1 MKQILVVDESQAVR
15 ETIHLLLGSDFAV
28 AQKSSL
34 EDLDLGESATDLLIV
49 GISSADAKPEELSEM
64 ARDAACP
71 VLFLV
76 SSPYIA
82 AAAPKRTGVDYL
94 VKPFNPYGLREK
106 VDALL
111 SSRKPAEREASAVLA
126 PRALRYLEP
135 PFATEEVARQ
145 ARKFAETPFPVLISA
160 EPGCGQE
167 AVARAIHALANLS
180 GAWLAVHA
188 AEAAQLPARVAA
200 LPPGQADAPPTVYI
214 RDVDAMD
221 LAAQSALLDFLLAE
235 ETRGR
240 DLKLIANARGD
251 LLEKVYRGDF
261 LDALYYRLATL
272 VMSMPPLRARPADI
286 PVIAERLAEECS
298 QRLGIKMPR
307 FSAAAL
313 ERLRNYLWFGNLDEM
328 ESVIARTLAAHAKEL
343 IDAPDL
349 ALGDRPAQPLE
360 RAAHEPARP
369 VAAAPAPAEAPPQ
382 AAEAP
387 AVHPARP
394 EADAFLVQP
403 RSAPINKSKE
413 VSVLNNGHAQEL
425 KILIGELAHE
435 LKNPMVTV
443 KTFSQLLGDRF
454 DDPAFRVRFQQTVNG
469 DIQRMDDLL
478 ESLIAFSHFGA
489 PEKEKVLL
497 YEQLRRVEE
506 ELLSE
511 LIKRES
517 ALQWGQRS
525 EAVAAFVDRAQFIFA
540 FKNILAAVV
549 GQVKAKSEIQV
560 DIDERGGVSIR
571 YAREAPGVGALAEY
585 VGAAAP
591 AQGEEA
597 LPLRVLLANIL
608 LERNGGAVTIK
619 HFDGQ
624 KSLVSAQLPIEHARG
639 YELKP

>member
-1 MKQILVVDESQAVR
+1 MKKILVVDESQAVR
-15 ETIHLLLGSDFAV
+15 ETIYLLLGSDFAV

-34 EDLDLGESATDLLIV
+34 EDLDLGESAADLLIV
-49 GISSADAKPEELSEM
+49 GVSSADAKPEELSDM

-76 SSPYIA
+76 SSPYVA
-82 AAAPKRTGVDYL
+82 AAAPKRPGVDYL
-94 VKPFNPYGLREK
+94 VKPFNPYGLKEK

-111 SSRKPAEREASAVLA
+111 SASPPAERQASAVLA
-126 PRALRYLEP
+126 PRALRYLDP
-135 PFATEEVARQ
+135 PFATEEVARR
-145 ARKFAETPFPVLISA
+145 ARKFAETPFPILITA

-167 AVARAIHALANLS
+167 AVARAVHALANLS
-180 GAWLAVHA
+180 GAWLSIHA
-188 AEAAQLPARVAA
+188 AEAAQLPARAAA
-200 LPPGQADAPPTVYI
+200 LPAGQGDTPPTVYL

-221 LAAQSALLDFLLAE
+221 LAVQSELLDFLLAE

-240 DLKLIANARGD
+240 ELRLIANTRAD
-251 LLEKVYRGDF
+251 LLEKVYRGEF

-272 VMSMPPLRARPADI
+272 VVRIPPLRDRPADI
-286 PVIAERLAEECS
+286 PLIAERLTEECS
-298 QRLGIKMPR
+298 ARLGVKKPR

-313 ERLRNYLWFGNLDEM
+313 ERLKNYLWFGNLDEM
-328 ESVIARTLAAHAKEL
+328 ESVIARTLALQAKEL

-349 ALGDRPAQPLE
+349 VLGERPPQVSESP
-360 RAAHEPARP
+360 RP
-369 VAAAPAPAEAPPQ
+369 IAAAAAPAEAPKPQ
-382 AAEAP
+382 PTAAAP
-387 AVHPARP
+387 VKAAP
-394 EADAFLVQP
+394 
-403 RSAPINKSKE
+403 SAGEKTRE
-413 VSVLNNGHAQEL
+413 VSVLNNGHLQEL

-478 ESLIAFSHFGA
+478 ESLIAFSHFGR
-489 PEKEKVLL
+489 PEKEKVLV

-506 ELLSE
+506 ELLPE
-511 LIKRES
+511 LIKRETV
-517 ALQWGQRS
+517 LQWGERS
-525 EAVAAFVDRAQFIFA
+525 EKAATFVDKAQFLFA

-571 YAREAPGVGALAEY
+571 YTREAPGVGALAEY
-585 VGAAAP
+585 VGAGAP

-597 LPLRVLLANIL
+597 LPLRMLLANIL
-608 LERNGGAVTIK
+608 LERNGGGVTVK
-619 HFDGQ
+619 HSEGQ
-624 KSLVSAQLPIEHARG
+624 KSLVSAQLPIEDARG

>member
-1 MKQILVVDESQAVR
+1 MKKILVVDESQAVR

-49 GISSADAKPEELSEM
+49 GVSSVDAKPEELSEM

-76 SSPYIA
+76 SSPYVA
-82 AAAPKRTGVDYL
+82 SQAPKRDGVDYL

-111 SSRKPAEREASAVLA
+111 SSRRPAEREASAVLA

-135 PFATEEVARQ
+135 PFATEEVARL
-145 ARKFAETPFPVLISA
+145 ARKFAETPFPILISA

-167 AVARAIHALANLS
+167 TVARAVHALANLS
-180 GAWLAVHA
+180 GAWLSVHA
-188 AEAAQLPARVAA
+188 AEAAELPARLAV
-200 LPPGQADAPPTVYI
+200 LPQGQGGTPPTVYI
-214 RDVDAMD
+214 RDVDAME

-235 ETRGR
+235 ETHGR
-240 DLKLIANARGD
+240 ELRLIANARGD
-251 LLEKVYRGDF
+251 LLEKVYRGEF

-272 VMSMPPLRARPADI
+272 TVKLPPLRDRPADI
-286 PVIAERLAEECS
+286 PLIAERLAEECS
-298 QRLGIKMPR
+298 RRLGVKKPR

-313 ERLRNYLWFGNLDEM
+313 ERLKNYLWFGNLDEM
-328 ESVIARTLAAHAKEL
+328 ESVIARTLTVHAKEL

-349 ALGDRPAQPLE
+349 VLGGERPAQTPE
-360 RAAHEPARP
+360 RATRAA
-369 VAAAPAPAEAPPQ
+369 AAAPAETAKPQPAAAAPVHAAPP
-382 AAEAP
+382 AT
-387 AVHPARP
+387 
-394 EADAFLVQP
+394 DKP
-403 RSAPINKSKE
+403 RE
-413 VSVLNNGHAQEL
+413 VSVLNNGHLQEL

-478 ESLIAFSHFGA
+478 ESLIAFSHFGR
-489 PEKEKVLL
+489 PEKEKVVV

-511 LIKRES
+511 LIKRETV
-517 ALQWGQRS
+517 LQWGERS
-525 EAVAAFVDRAQFIFA
+525 EKAATFVDKAQFLFA

-571 YAREAPGVGALAEY
+571 YTRETPGVGALAEY
-585 VGAAAP
+585 VGAGAP

-608 LERNGGAVTIK
+608 LERNGGGVTVK
-619 HFDGQ
+619 HSEGE
-624 KSLVSAQLPIEHARG
+624 KSLVSAQLPTKTQG
-639 YELKP
+639 GTN

>member
-1 MKQILVVDESQAVR
+1 MKKILVVDESQAVR
-15 ETIHLLLGSDFAV
+15 ETIYLLLGSDFAV

-34 EDLDLGESATDLLIV
+34 EDLDLGESAADLLIV
-49 GISSADAKPEELSEM
+49 GVSSADAKPEELSDM

-76 SSPYIA
+76 SSPYVA
-82 AAAPKRTGVDYL
+82 AAAPKRPGVDYL
-94 VKPFNPYGLREK
+94 VKPFNPYGLKEK

-111 SSRKPAEREASAVLA
+111 SASPPAERQASAVLA
-126 PRALRYLEP
+126 PRALRYLDP
-135 PFATEEVARQ
+135 PFATEEVARL
-145 ARKFAETPFPVLISA
+145 ARKFAETPFPILITA

-167 AVARAIHALANLS
+167 AVARAVHALANLS
-180 GAWLAVHA
+180 GAWLSVHA
-188 AEAAQLPARVAA
+188 AEAAQLPARAAA
-200 LPPGQADAPPTVYI
+200 LPAGQGDTPPTVYL

-221 LAAQSALLDFLLAE
+221 LAVQSGLLDFLLAE

-240 DLKLIANARGD
+240 ELRLIANTRAD
-251 LLEKVYRGDF
+251 LLEKVYRGEF

-272 VMSMPPLRARPADI
+272 VVRIPPLRDRPADI
-286 PVIAERLAEECS
+286 PLIAERLTEECS
-298 QRLGIKMPR
+298 ARLGVKKPR

-313 ERLRNYLWFGNLDEM
+313 ERLKNYLWFGNLDEM
-328 ESVIARTLAAHAKEL
+328 ESVIARTLALQAKEL

-349 ALGDRPAQPLE
+349 VLGE
-360 RAAHEPARP
+360 R
-369 VAAAPAPAEAPPQ
+369 PPQ
-382 AAEAP
+382 ASEGAAHASPRPIAAAAATAEVPKPRPAATAP
-387 AVHPARP
+387 VPTAPPAS
-394 EADAFLVQP
+394 DKP
-403 RSAPINKSKE
+403 RE
-413 VSVLNNGHAQEL
+413 VSMLNNGHAQEL

-478 ESLIAFSHFGA
+478 ESLISFAHFGR
-489 PEKEKVLL
+489 PEKEKVLV

-511 LIKRES
+511 LIKRET
-517 ALQWGQRS
+517 ALQWGERS
-525 EAVAAFVDRAQFIFA
+525 EKAATFVDKAQFLFA

-549 GQVKAKSEIQV
+549 GQVRAKSEIQV
-560 DIDERGGVSIR
+560 DIDERGSVSIR
-571 YAREAPGVGALAEY
+571 YTREAPGVGALAEY
-585 VGAAAP
+585 VGAGAP

-597 LPLRVLLANIL
+597 LPLRMLLANIL
-608 LERNGGAVTIK
+608 LERNGGGVTVK
-619 HFDGQ
+619 HSEGQ
-624 KSLVSAQLPIEHARG
+624 KSLVSAQLPIEDARG

>member
-188 AEAAQLPARVAA
+188 AEAAL
-200 LPPGQADAPPTVYI
+200 LPGQADAPPTVYI
-214 RDVDAMD
+214 RDVDAMA

-313 ERLRNYLWFGNLDEM
+313 
-328 ESVIARTLAAHAKEL
+328 
-343 IDAPDL
+343 
-349 ALGDRPAQPLE
+349 
-360 RAAHEPARP
+360 
-369 VAAAPAPAEAPPQ
+369 
-382 AAEAP
+382 
-387 AVHPARP
+387 
-394 EADAFLVQP
+394 
-403 RSAPINKSKE
+403 
-413 VSVLNNGHAQEL
+413 
-425 KILIGELAHE
+425 
-435 LKNPMVTV
+435 
-443 KTFSQLLGDRF
+443 
-454 DDPAFRVRFQQTVNG
+454 
-469 DIQRMDDLL
+469 
-478 ESLIAFSHFGA
+478 
-489 PEKEKVLL
+489 
-497 YEQLRRVEE
+497 
-506 ELLSE
+506 
-511 LIKRES
+511 
-517 ALQWGQRS
+517 
-525 EAVAAFVDRAQFIFA
+525 
-540 FKNILAAVV
+540 
-549 GQVKAKSEIQV
+549 
-560 DIDERGGVSIR
+560 
-571 YAREAPGVGALAEY
+571 
-585 VGAAAP
+585 
-591 AQGEEA
+591 
-597 LPLRVLLANIL
+597 
-608 LERNGGAVTIK
+608 
-619 HFDGQ
+619 
-624 KSLVSAQLPIEHARG
+624 
-639 YELKP
+639 

>member
-1 MKQILVVDESQAVR
+1 
-15 ETIHLLLGSDFAV
+15 
-28 AQKSSL
+28 SL

-49 GISSADAKPEELSEM
+49 GVSSADAKPEELSEM

-82 AAAPKRTGVDYL
+82 AAAPKRAGVDYL

-111 SSRKPAEREASAVLA
+111 ATRQPAEREASAVLA

-160 EPGCGQE
+160 EAGCGQE
-167 AVARAIHALANLS
+167 AVARAVHALANLS

-188 AEAAQLPARVAA
+188 SEAAQLPARVAA
-200 LPPGQADAPPTVYI
+200 LPSGQADAPPTLYI

-240 DLKLIANARGD
+240 ELKLIANARGD
-251 LLEKVYRGDF
+251 LLEKVYRGEF

-272 VMSMPPLRARPADI
+272 VISMPPLRDRPADI
-286 PVIAERLAEECS
+286 PLIAERLAEECS
-298 QRLGIKMPR
+298 QRLGVKKPR

-349 ALGDRPAQPLE
+349 ALGERPAQRSE
-360 RAAHEPARP
+360 RAAHETARP
-369 VAAAPAPAEAPPQ
+369 HAAAPAPAEAPKPQ
-382 AAEAP
+382 PAVSAP
-387 AVHPARP
+387 VHPARP
-394 EADAFLVQP
+394 EADAFLVQTTAPSDKP
-403 RSAPINKSKE
+403 RE

-489 PEKEKVLL
+489 PEKEKVLV

-506 ELLSE
+506 ELLPD

-525 EAVAAFVDRAQFIFA
+525 EAVAALVDKAQFVFA

-560 DIDERGGVSIR
+560 DIDERGGVGIR

-585 VGAAAP
+585 VGAAVP

-624 KSLVSAQLPIEHARG
+624 KSLVSAQLPTEHARG

>member
-1 MKQILVVDESQAVR
+1 MKKILVVDESQAVR

-34 EDLDLGESATDLLIV
+34 EDLDLGSSATDLLIV
-49 GISSADAKPEELSEM
+49 GVSSADAKPEELSEM

-82 AAAPKRTGVDYL
+82 AQAPKREGIDYL
-94 VKPFNPYGLREK
+94 VKPFNPYGLKEK

-111 SSRKPAEREASAVLA
+111 SSRRPAEREPSAVVA

-135 PFATEEVARQ
+135 PFATDEVARL
-145 ARKFAETPFPVLISA
+145 ARKFAETPFPILISA

-167 AVARAIHALANLS
+167 AVARAVHALANLS
-180 GAWLAVHA
+180 GAWLSLHA
-188 AEAAQLPARVAA
+188 AEATQLPARLAA
-200 LPPGQADAPPTVYI
+200 LPQGQGGAPPTVYI

-235 ETRGR
+235 ETHGR
-240 DLKLIANARGD
+240 ELRLIANARGD
-251 LLEKVYRGDF
+251 LLEKVYRGEF

-272 VMSMPPLRARPADI
+272 VVKLPPLRDRAADI
-286 PVIAERLAEECS
+286 SLIVERLAEECA
-298 QRLGIKMPR
+298 QRLGIKKPR

-328 ESVIARTLAAHAKEL
+328 ESVIARTLAVHAKEL

-349 ALGDRPAQPLE
+349 ALGGERPAHPPE
-360 RAAHEPARP
+360 RAPRG
-369 VAAAPAPAEAPPQ
+369 AAPVGAPKAQPAGAAPVHAAPP
-382 AAEAP
+382 AS
-387 AVHPARP
+387 
-394 EADAFLVQP
+394 DKP
-403 RSAPINKSKE
+403 RE
-413 VSVLNNGHAQEL
+413 VSALNNGHAQEL

-478 ESLIAFSHFGA
+478 ESLISFSHFGR
-489 PEKEKVLL
+489 PEKEKVLA

-506 ELLSE
+506 ELLPE
-511 LIKRES
+511 LIKRET
-517 ALQWGQRS
+517 ALQWGERS
-525 EAVAAFVDRAQFIFA
+525 EKAATFVDKAQFIFA

-549 GQVKAKSEIQV
+549 AQVKAKSEIQV

-571 YAREAPGVGALAEY
+571 YTREAPGVGALAEY
-585 VGAAAP
+585 VGAGGP

-597 LPLRVLLANIL
+597 LPLRMLLANIL
-608 LERNGGAVTIK
+608 LERNGGGVTVK
-619 HFDGQ
+619 HSDGQ
-624 KSLVSAQLPIEHARG
+624 KSLVSAQLPTEDARG